1 MPAYP
6 ANPTAVPPSAVAFGD
21 DALLVNAETLGA
33 GNRSQRVAIADKAGT
48 GPRPVTVTFAYAGV
62 PASTQY
68 DIYAAFDDTPLA
80 YGKVGTTNNVNGD
93 QVTIQR
99 AAAGGPNFRF
109 LLVQEV
115 ITPNVAATVKAR
127 Q

>member
-1 MPAYP
+1 LPLY
-6 ANPTAVPPSAVAFGD
+6 NNTFPPYAVAFGD
-21 DALLVNAETLGA
+21 DATLVNAETLGA
-33 GNRSQRVAIADKAGT
+33 GNRSQRVAIADKSGV
-48 GPRPVTVTFAYAGV
+48 GPRPVTITFAYAV
-62 PASTQY
+62 APSSVQY

-80 YGKVGTTNNVNGD
+80 YGKIGSTTNVNGD

-109 LLVQEV
+109 ILVQEV
-115 ITPNVAATVKAR
+115 ITPNQNATVKAR